1 MSTTIATLRD
11 ILVADHD
18 LEIEAL
24 QVDTTLAS
32 LGIDSL
38 GTIELLWT
46 VEERYGIQLPTEP
59 VQGLDTLGDVVSFID
74 GLVAAQSSERVY
86 KDEMHFRESGSG
98 ALPVS
103 QIRESSNID
112 VSASPLRTRDT

>member
-1 MSTTIATLRD
+1 MSTTLATLRD

-18 LEIEAL
+18 IEIEAL
-24 QVDTTLAS
+24 QVDTTLES

-46 VEERYGIQLPTEP
+46 VEERFGIELPTEP
-59 VQGLDTLGDVVSFID
+59 VQGLDTLGDVVSVID
-74 GLVAAQSSERVY
+74 GLQAAQGSERLY
-86 KDEMHFRESGSG
+86 GDEMYFREAGSG
-98 ALPVS
+98 TLPVS
-103 QIRESSNID
+103 EIRESSNID